1 MATPMKIIDLTHT
14 LSGDIPT
21 WDGSCGFELVI
32 AKDYKDFTA
41 PDLFRVQKITC
52 GAGSGTHMDAPAHVV
67 PGGVTIDQLDVNGL
81 FSDCVVIDVSA
92 QANENYIIVPMV
104 IDEFEKEHGRIQSGS
119 FVIFY
124 TGWDKHW
131 ENKGKY
137 RNGFLFPSVH
147 VSTAEML
154 LQRDISG
161 IGTDTLSCDR
171 GDQGFPVHQAILGA
185 SKYLVENIANAREL
199 PPIGAK
205 ILVLPLKIREGAE
218 APVRLVALWEP

>member
-1 MATPMKIIDLTHT
+1 MKLIDLTHT
-14 LSGDIPT
+14 LSGEIPT
-21 WDGSCGFELVI
+21 WDGSCGFELATI
-32 AKDYKDFTA
+32 KDYKDFTE

-67 PGGVTIDQLDVNGL
+67 LGGVTIDQLDLNNFFG
-81 FSDCVVIDVSA
+81 DCVLIDVSA
-92 QANENYIIVPMV
+92 QADENYV
-104 IDEFEKEHGRIQSGS
+104 IAPRVVDEFEKEHGRIQSRS

-124 TGWDKHW
+124 TGWDKYW
-131 ENKGKY
+131 ENTDKY

-154 LQRDISG
+154 LQRDIAG

-185 SKYLVENIANAREL
+185 GKYLVENIANAREL
-199 PPIGAK
+199 PPTGAK
-205 ILVLPLKIREGAE
+205 ILVLPLKIRHGTE
-218 APVRLVALWEP
+218 APVRLVALV